1 MSHLILITLYRS
13 TVWGLI
19 IIDAG
24 RSFKIELRKFDHI
37 KEQHGTVPNDI
48 YRHFKISRKVF
59 KSFLTSLSR
68 AEEPFDNHYTTVGL

>member
-24 RSFKIELRKFDHI
+24 RSFKIELRKFETEEI
-37 KEQHGTVPNDI
+37 VEVEYSARNNFYKG
-48 YRHFKISRKVF
+48 ISK
-59 KSFLTSLSR
+59 LMT
-68 AEEPFDNHYTTVGL
+68 H